1 MKTIFIITIFVLI
14 TACSDQQSDNENT
27 QKDHVWQTQTDAL
40 EKAKQVEQLLND
52 AMLKQQQEIERQTQ

>member
-1 MKTIFIITIFVLI
+1 MLI